1 MHELSLS
8 SAILDTVL
16 KHAEGRRVKVVSLR
30 IGHLRQVVPDSLA
43 FYFGFVAKGTV
54 CEDAALEHTEVPAR
68 LHCAGCGVEWS
79 LESRSFRCVACGGG
93 DVTVVAGQEFEVES
107 IDVEE
112 EAPCTSRR

>member
-16 KHAEGRRVKVVSLR
+16 RYAEGRRVKVVTLR

-43 FYFGFVAKGTV
+43 LYFGLVAKGTV
-54 CEDAALEHTEVPAR
+54 CEDAVLEHTEVPAR
-68 LHCAGCGVEWS
+68 LRCSGCGVEWD
-79 LESRSFRCVACGGG
+79 LESRSFRCVGCGGG
-93 DVTVVAGQEFEVES
+93 EVAVVAGEEFEVES

-112 EAPCTSRR
+112 DPCISRR